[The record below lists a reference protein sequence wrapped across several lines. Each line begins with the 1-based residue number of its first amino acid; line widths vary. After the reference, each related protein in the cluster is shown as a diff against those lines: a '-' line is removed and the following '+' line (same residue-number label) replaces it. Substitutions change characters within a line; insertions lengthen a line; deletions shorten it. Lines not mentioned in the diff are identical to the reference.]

1 MSLKVKHLT
10 KSFGKG
16 EAQTQ
21 VLKGIDFE
29 VQPGEFIILNGAS
42 GSGKSTLLSII
53 GGLLSPSEGQV
64 ILNGEDMSQLSSK
77 ALTAKRLK
85 NIGFIFQSSHLL
97 PYLKVKDQLVLV
109 GKEAGLAK
117 KEAEERA
124 KQLLEDIGLSHRL
137 ISYPHMLSG
146 GEKQRVAIM
155 RAWMN
160 EPQLLLAD
168 EPTASLDAKRAT
180 EVVEMIKNQVK
191 TKGTIGIMVTHDE
204 RLFEYANRM
213 LYLDEGNIV
222 SKS

>member
-10 KSFGKG
+10 KSFDKG

-204 RLFEYANRM
+204 RLFEYADRM